1 MGMTKRKNSKNLESV
16 EPEASCSAN
25 RIPAGPSSDA
35 PSISGQ
41 PDAVEN
47 TQPQDTPDGGSPHKM
62 NEESTGPRKVP
73 RSTGPRTPQG
83 KRRSARNA
91 SKHKILVGRILPEE
105 AKAAECIWEEL
116 VKDLNPRGMLAQEI
130 VLDLVLNR
138 IQRRRI
144 NNYGIT
150 EIVKAREHCLDN
162 FVNTLD
168 QDLAEPWL
176 RLMDTRSLDSVVR
189 KRLTPEACIDVLGRL
204 RADVQERGPSPEED
218 IQVLGCVYGQE
229 STALGALI
237 VVCYQLIKA
246 GHYER
251 DERDEKRKVEYEQ
264 FRDKI
269 LKALETE
276 IQFHRDR
283 VERKTTMV
291 EAESSAHVMVP
302 SPSIAEAIQRY
313 YAANAREFSRLLDD
327 LERVH
332 RLQKG

>member
-1 MGMTKRKNSKNLESV
+1 MTKSQNSKNLESV
-16 EPEASCSAN
+16 EPEASCSASKT
-25 RIPAGPSSDA
+25 PAGPSSDA

-47 TQPQDTPDGGSPHKM
+47 TQPQDAPDGGSQHKM

-73 RSTGPRTPQG
+73 RSTGPCTPQG

-105 AKAAECIWEEL
+105 ANAAYCIWEEL
-116 VKDLNPRGMLAQEI
+116 VKDLNPRGVLAQEI

-144 NNYGIT
+144 ENYGVT
-150 EIVKAREHCLDN
+150 EIVKDREHCFEN
-162 FVNTLD
+162 FVNALD
-168 QDLAEPWL
+168 QGLAEPWL
-176 RLMDTRSLDSVVR
+176 RLMDTRNGDSVVR
-189 KRLTPEACIDVLGRL
+189 KRLTPEACVDVLGRL
-204 RADVQERGPSPEED
+204 REDVQERGPSPEED
-218 IQVLGCVYGQE
+218 IQVLACVYGQE
-229 STALGALI
+229 STALGAII
-237 VVCYQLIKA
+237 VVHYRLIKA

-251 DERDEKRKVEYEQ
+251 DERDEKRKVEYEEL
-264 FRDKI
+264 RDKI

-283 VERKTTMV
+283 VDRKTAIV
-291 EAESSAHVMVP
+291 KAESSANIRVP
-302 SPSIAEAIQRY
+302 SPSIAESIQRY

-327 LERVH
+327 LERVR